1 MRELRV
7 HKVTVNIGVGESGDK
22 LAKAE
27 TLLQRITGVKPVR
40 TLAKVTE
47 PTFSIR
53 KKQQIGVKVTLRKA
67 NAEDFIKKAL
77 VAAGKKVR
85 LTSFDKQGGFSF
97 GVKECLEFPGFKY
110 DPQVG
115 VFGFDVCVDL
125 ERPGYRVKRRSL
137 KRSAVGHA
145 HLITKEDAMEFAKN
159 KLGVEISG
167 EA

>member
-27 TLLQRITGVKPVR
+27 TLLQRITGVNPVK

-47 PTFSIR
+47 PAFSIR

-77 VAAGKKVR
+77 VAAGRKVKP
-85 LTSFDKQGGFSF
+85 TSFDKQGGFSF
-97 GVKECLEFPGFKY
+97 GVKECLELPGFKY

-125 ERPGYRVKRRSL
+125 ERPGYRVKRRSI
-137 KRSAVGHA
+137 KRSSVGHS
-145 HLITKEDAMEFAKN
+145 HLVTREDAMEFAKS

>member
-22 LAKAE
+22 LVKAE

-40 TLAKVTE
+40 TIAKVTE

-77 VAAGKKVR
+77 VAAGRKVKP
-85 LTSFDKQGGFSF
+85 TSFDAQGGFSF
-97 GVKECLEFPGFKY
+97 GVKECLELPGFRY
-110 DPQVG
+110 DPQIG

-137 KRSAVGHA
+137 KTAKVGKTHM
-145 HLITKEDAMEFAKN
+145 ITKEDAMEFAKS